1 MLPIESLSPPVLAA
15 IAEKGVRR
23 RFAANAIVLNEGDVA
38 SSLYIVLAGHLKV
51 YASSDEGRDVVL
63 ADVGPGDYFGEISL
77 DGGERSA
84 SVVATE
90 PTTCVV
96 VPGAELRDFLAVH
109 PDFAQHLVMRL
120 ITTVRR
126 LTAQVKSFALQDVYG
141 RLTRLLLEQSEPVG
155 EERVL
160 RTTFTQQDLADRIG
174 ASREMVNRVMK
185 ELVTGGYVG
194 QRDGRIVVKKKLP
207 ATW

>member
-1 MLPIESLSPPVLAA
+1 MLPIQSLSPPVLAA

-23 RFAANAIVLNEGDVA
+23 RFAANAIVLNEGDVT
-38 SSLYIVLAGHLKV
+38 SSLYIVLSGRLKV

-77 DGGERSA
+77 DGNERSA

-96 VPGAELRDFLAVH
+96 VPGAELRDFFAVH

-120 ITTVRR
+120 ISTVRR
-126 LTAQVKSFALQDVYG
+126 LTGQVKSFALQDVYG
-141 RLTRLLLEQSEPVG
+141 RLVRLMLEHSDPVG
-155 EERVL
+155 DERVL
-160 RTTFTQQDLADRIG
+160 RTAFTQQDLADRIG

-185 ELVTGGYVG
+185 QLETGGFLE
-194 QRDGRIVVKKKLP
+194 RHDGRIVLKKKLP